1 MKDIVS
7 AFAGRGRLNLAGAPP
22 GEDARLIGRLAEGMP
37 AGVLVVARDDV
48 RLSRL
53 AEGLAFFAPQVA
65 VHELPAWDCLP
76 YDRVSPNPQI
86 VARRI
91 DTLSA
96 LATAAGNAAGPR
108 VVLTTVA
115 AALQRLPPPSVWM
128 EARRRLDLGERL
140 DAEDLARFLQANGY
154 IRVEAVTEA
163 GDYAVRGGII
173 DVFPPG
179 RGEPLRVDLFGDEI
193 DSLRTFDPTTQRS
206 LARVD
211 SAQLMPVSEV
221 LLDEASIRRFR
232 AGFRALAGAK
242 VADDP
247 LYAAISAGRRHAG
260 MEHWLPLF
268 HERMETL
275 FTYLPGAP
283 VIIDHMGE
291 QAIDARLETIEDY
304 FAARRDVDTGRFGA
318 SAPYWPVPVS
328 SMFLGRDELDAHLAD
343 RPVGFLLPFA
353 AEAGET
359 RVFDGGGRTTLDF
372 AEARKRTDV
381 NLLDLVI
388 GRIRDHQ
395 AAGRRV
401 LITAVSR
408 GSRERL
414 GAMLREHGFP
424 DAVHV
429 GDDAEARGLDRRRVG
444 VAVLGIDHGF
454 VTDDLAV
461 LTEEDIF
468 GDRLARR
475 AARRVRPENFLTET
489 TSLASGDLVVHT
501 DHGIG
506 RYEGLETL
514 SVGGAP
520 HDCLRIVYAQD
531 DKLYL
536 PVENIEMISRF
547 GSDAEGVVLD
557 RLGGAAWQSRK
568 AKLKQRIREIAAELI
583 RTAALRAIKEAP
595 EVVPPHGAF
604 DEFCARFPYDE
615 TDDQLRAVDD
625 VLRDLASG
633 RPADRLICGDV
644 GFGKTEIALRAAFAI
659 ALEGRQVAV
668 VVPTTLLARQHYRTF
683 VDRFRGLPVRIE
695 ELSRLVPPATVRTA
709 KAGLADG
716 SVDIV
721 VGTHALLAKDI
732 RFRDLG
738 LLIIDEEQHFGV
750 SHKERLK
757 QLRADVHVLTLTATP
772 IPRTLQMAL
781 AGVRDMSLI
790 TTPPVDRLA
799 VRTFV
804 MEFDPVV
811 TREAILREQMR
822 GGQTFY
828 VCPRIEDLAEVQTML
843 AALVPEVRLVQ
854 AHGRM
859 APRDLEAA
867 VGAFY
872 DRNFDVLLS
881 TNIIESGLDL
891 PAVNTIIIH
900 RADMFGLAQLYQLR
914 GRVGRSKLRA
924 YAYLT
929 LPPRKK
935 LTATAAKRL
944 SVMQALD
951 ALGAGF
957 TLASHDL
964 DIRGAGNLLGDEQ
977 SGHIREVGIELYQQM
992 LEDAVAEARG
1002 GEGADAGAD
1011 DWSPQIAV
1019 GLSVL
1024 IPEAY
1029 VPDLGLRLGLYRRL
1043 ASVADR
1049 ADIDAFAAELID
1061 RFGPIPEEANNLL
1074 EIVGIK
1080 ALCRRAGIERLEA
1093 GPKGAV
1099 IGFRDNVFA
1108 NPSGLVAFIGRH
1120 GPVCKLRPDHKLVF
1134 RLDLETPGDRLSG
1147 VRALVTDLTRI
1158 ASGQTTGPWALSVS
1172 APPPPPP
1179 APVKRSGR
1187 ATRFRR
1193 G

>member
-1 MKDIVS
+1 MS
-7 AFAGRGRLNLAGAPP
+7 GRGGLRLAGAPP
-22 GEDARLIGRLAEGMP
+22 GEDARVIGRLAEAMP
-37 AGVLVVARDDV
+37 TGVLVVARDDV

-53 AEGLAFFAPQVA
+53 AEALAFFAPQV
-65 VHELPAWDCLP
+65 VVFELPAWDCLP
-76 YDRVSPNPQI
+76 YDRVSPNPEI
-86 VARRI
+86 VSRRI
-91 DTLSA
+91 GTLSA
-96 LATAAGNAAGPR
+96 LAAAPEGPR
-108 VVLTTVA
+108 VVLTTIA
-115 AALQRLPPPSVWM
+115 AALQRLPLREVWAD
-128 EARRRLDLGERL
+128 ARQRLIAGERL
-140 DAEDLARFLQANGY
+140 DAEDLSRFLQANGY
-154 IRVEAVTEA
+154 VRVEAVTEA

-179 RGEPLRVDLFGDEI
+179 RGEPLRIDLFGDEI
-193 DSLRTFDPTTQRS
+193 ESLRTFDPTTQRS
-206 LARVD
+206 LGRIA
-211 SAQLMPVSEV
+211 AAELMPVSEV
-221 LLDEASIRRFR
+221 FLDEGSIRRFR
-232 AGFRALAGAK
+232 AGFRALAGGR
-242 VADDP
+242 VAEDP
-247 LYAAISAGRRHAG
+247 LYAAVSAGRRHAG

-268 HERMETL
+268 HERLETV
-275 FTYLPGAP
+275 FAYLPAAP
-283 VIIDHMGE
+283 VILDHMADE
-291 QAIDARLETIEDY
+291 AIEARLEAVRDY

-318 SAPYWPVPVS
+318 AAPYWPVPVA
-328 SMFLGRDELDAHLAD
+328 SMFIDRDELDAHLAD
-343 RPVGFLLPFA
+343 RPVGLVSPFA

-359 RVFDGGGRTTLDF
+359 RVFDAGGRTALDF

-381 NLLDLVI
+381 NLFDLVI
-388 GRIRDHQ
+388 GRIREHH

-414 GAMLREHGFP
+414 AMLLGEHGFH

-429 GDDAEARGLDRRRVG
+429 ADGAEALSLGGRRVGIAVLGLDR
-444 VAVLGIDHGF
+444 GF
-454 VTDDLAV
+454 VAADLAV
-461 LTEEDIF
+461 LTEEDIL

-475 AARRVRPENFLTET
+475 PARRVRPENFLTET
-489 TSLASGDLVVHT
+489 TSLVSGDLVVHA

-514 SVGGAP
+514 AVGGAP
-520 HDCLRIVYAQD
+520 HDCLRIVYAQG

-536 PVENIEMISRF
+536 PVENIEIISRF
-547 GSDAEGVVLD
+547 GSETEGVVLD

-568 AKLKQRIREIAAELI
+568 AKLKQRIREIAGELI
-583 RTAALRAIKEAP
+583 RTAALRSIKEAP

-615 TDDQLRAVDD
+615 TEDQVRAVDD
-625 VLRDLASG
+625 VLNDLASG

-644 GFGKTEIALRAAFAI
+644 GFGKTEIALRAAFAV

-668 VVPTTLLARQHYRTF
+668 VVPTTLLSRQHYRTF
-683 VDRFRGLPVRIE
+683 GERFRGLPVRIE
-695 ELSRLVPPATVRTA
+695 EISRLVTPAVARTV

-716 SVDIV
+716 TVDIV

-757 QLRADVHVLTLTATP
+757 RLRADVHVLTLTATP

-822 GGQTFY
+822 GGQSFY
-828 VCPRIEDLAEVQTML
+828 VCPRIEDLDEVRTML
-843 AALVPEVRLVQ
+843 ADLVPEVSLVQ

-859 APRDLEAA
+859 APRELEAA

-872 DRNFDVLLS
+872 ERSFDVLLS

-929 LPPRKK
+929 LPARKK
-935 LTATAAKRL
+935 LTPAAAKRL

-1002 GEGADAGAD
+1002 GEGVAGAD
-1011 DWSPQIAV
+1011 DWSPQIAI

-1024 IPEAY
+1024 IPESY

-1049 ADIDAFAAELID
+1049 ADVDAFTAELID
-1061 RFGPIPEEANNLL
+1061 RFGPLPDEVNNLL
-1074 EIVGIK
+1074 EVVGIK

-1099 IGFRDNVFA
+1099 IGFRDNLFA
-1108 NPSGLVAFIGRH
+1108 DPSGLVAFITRH
-1120 GPVCKLRPDHKLVF
+1120 GGTCKLRPDHKLVF
-1134 RLDLETPGDRLSG
+1134 RRDLETPGDRLIG
-1147 VRALVTDLTRI
+1147 VRELVSDLARI
-1158 ASGQTTGPWALSVS
+1158 AGGDSEGPRALSVS
-1172 APPPPPP
+1172 APEPPPP
-1179 APVKRSGR
+1179 APAKRSGR
-1187 ATRFRR
+1187 AIRSRR